1 LLPWTPLAVAGDVG
15 RLLHGVSAARAR
27 LEKRARRAPA
37 FRSISAATRLVAECF
52 AHALGVLLSHEAN
65 WCRKFMSRIFSRQI
79 SPRSVQC
86 KKKTKIRLLGHT
98 GSDLQETLLAGNNSV
113 INENKAITNREKT
126 HNIVQTNR
134 INSLDLALLQEPFKR
149 LNTRMSAI
157 KCKSQR
163 CGVVCSFLD
172 SFDSG
177 NAI

>member
-1 LLPWTPLAVAGDVG
+1 MHLVFYYRTKQTGAANSCLAFSVA
-15 RLLHGVSAARAR
+15 
-27 LEKRARRAPA
+27 
-37 FRSISAATRLVAECF
+37 
-52 AHALGVLLSHEAN
+52 
-65 WCRKFMSRIFSRQI
+65 KFHLD
-79 SPRSVQC
+79 QC
-86 KKKTKIRLLGHT
+86 NAKKTKIRLLGHT

>member
-1 LLPWTPLAVAGDVG
+1 MLCTCTWCFIIARSKLVPQI
-15 RLLHGVSAARAR
+15 HVSHFQS
-27 LEKRARRAPA
+27 PN
-37 FRSISAATRLVAECF
+37 FTSISA
-52 AHALGVLLSHEAN
+52 
-65 WCRKFMSRIFSRQI
+65 MQ
-79 SPRSVQC
+79 
-86 KKKTKIRLLGHT
+86 KKTKIRLLGHT

-149 LNTRMSAI
+149 LNTGMSAI

-163 CGVVCSFLD
+163 CDVVCSFLD